1 MVANK
6 YVDGRGSAILRK
18 VMHRGES
25 EMKKRWAL
33 FSKVGVGVG

>member
-1 MVANK
+1 VVANK

-25 EMKKRWAL
+25 EKMKRWEL
-33 FSKVGVGVG
+33 VSGSVWGMG